1 MKNFYCAHCGKHLLV
16 TRKALPKYATIIELV
31 HYHECSAE
39 PLELD
44 INPTEETRV
53 VPIQGKDKFVQSLN
67 KLIPPLTGASLG
79 DIHKQTATEMLKR
92 SSMTSTADLR
102 DRRFDAEEPVKSTA
116 PGTVLSMLK
125 GMQNSIP
132 SRELTSEPEPESEA

>member
-1 MKNFYCAHCGKHLLV
+1 MKSFYCAHCGKHLLV

-67 KLIPPLTGASLG
+67 KLNPISVVGKVPEP
-79 DIHKQTATEMLKR
+79 MRR
-92 SSMTSTADLR
+92 SSMTGTDDLR